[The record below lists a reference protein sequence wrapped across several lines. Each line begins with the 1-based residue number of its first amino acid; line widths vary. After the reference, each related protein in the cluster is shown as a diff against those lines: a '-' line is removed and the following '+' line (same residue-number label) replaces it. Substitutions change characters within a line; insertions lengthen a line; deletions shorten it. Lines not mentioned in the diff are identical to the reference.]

1 MAATIFDE
9 KFSSFFGGKF
19 FIFQKIEKKVSLRF
33 IVFRILWICLF
44 FKSCISK
51 VFFERERVYLAGKKK
66 KWRKLKK

>member
-33 IVFRILWICLF
+33 IVFRIGWICLF
-44 FKSCISK
+44 SK
-51 VFFERERVYLAGKKK
+51 VAFPKFFLNGNEFIWRER
-66 KWRKLKK
+66 RKNGGN

>member
-9 KFSSFFGGKF
+9 KFSSFLGGKF

-33 IVFRILWICLF
+33 IVFRIGWICLF

-51 VFFERERVYLAGKKK
+51 VFLNGIEFIWREG
-66 KWRKLKK
+66 RKYGGN